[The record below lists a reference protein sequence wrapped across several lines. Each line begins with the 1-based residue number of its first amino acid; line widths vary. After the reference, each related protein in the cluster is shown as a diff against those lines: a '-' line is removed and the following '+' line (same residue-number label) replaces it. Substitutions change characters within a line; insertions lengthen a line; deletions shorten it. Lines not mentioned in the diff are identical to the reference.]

1 MAGMK
6 GFLIKNFFQLKYS
19 DKIKNFSSKIH
30 FSLSGRGI
38 AIFA

>member
-1 MAGMK
+1 VAGMK
-6 GFLIKNFFQLKYS
+6 GFLIKNFQLKYP

-30 FSLSGRGI
+30 FSLSGRGM